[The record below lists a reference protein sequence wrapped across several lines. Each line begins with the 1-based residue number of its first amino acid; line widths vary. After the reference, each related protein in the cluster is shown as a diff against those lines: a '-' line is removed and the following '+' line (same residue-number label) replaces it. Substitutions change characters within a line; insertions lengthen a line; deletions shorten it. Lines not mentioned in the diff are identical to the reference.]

1 MEHET
6 EPTVEQSTPTFSEL
20 QDQLARVTRDKQALE
35 ERIEYNTK
43 RREAQE
49 ARVNHERYLAEYLN
63 LHRERALNSALNH
76 YAHDLPQFDAS
87 HPDIA
92 KLAQGALRVAKIT
105 GYLSDAE
112 TAVENL
118 PDEVTQW
125 SEIRN
130 DSSLVFDDEADKQAK
145 IREIIRD
152 TLRSLEYHPTD
163 PRFLEVWKSVTIT
176 ATRNTLCAEFD
187 KLAGMFGIPTDMEFE
202 YEGYIEQS
210 GSFYARN
217 FVSGT
222 TTRSDLENGMIS
234 EDVDTSDANYEIEES
249 NNDLTFS

>member
-1 MEHET
+1 MEN
-6 EPTVEQSTPTFSEL
+6 STPTFREL
-20 QDQLARVTRDKQALE
+20 QDQLAQVTRDKQALE
-35 ERIEYNTK
+35 ESIEYNTK
-43 RREAQE
+43 RRNAQE
-49 ARVNHERYLAEYLN
+49 ARLNHERYLAEYRN

-76 YAHDLPQFDAS
+76 YAHDLPQFDSS
-87 HPDIA
+87 HPDVA

-105 GYLSDAE
+105 GYISDAE

-125 SEIRN
+125 AEIRN
-130 DSSLVFDDEADKQAK
+130 DNSLVFDDEADKQVK
-145 IREIIRD
+145 IREIVRD

-163 PRFLEVWKSVTIT
+163 PRFLEVWKTVTIT
-176 ATRNTLCAEFD
+176 ATQHHLCAEFD
-187 KLAGMFGIPTDMEFE
+187 KLAGMFGIPTDMEFD

-210 GSFYARN
+210 GSFYSRQ

-222 TTRSDLENGMIS
+222 TTRADIENGDIAD
-234 EDVDTSDANYEIEES
+234 DVDTSNANYEVEET

>member
-1 MEHET
+1 MENEPQEIET
-6 EPTVEQSTPTFSEL
+6 STPTFREL
-20 QDQLARVTRDKQALE
+20 QEQLTQITRDKQALE

-49 ARVNHERYLAEYLN
+49 ARLNHERQLAEYLN
-63 LHRERALNSALNH
+63 QHRERALNSALNH
-76 YAHDLPQFDAS
+76 YAHDLPQFDAT
-87 HPDIA
+87 HPDVA

-112 TAVENL
+112 TAVEDL

-130 DSSLVFDDEADKQAK
+130 DSSLVFDNEADKQVK
-145 IREIIRD
+145 IREVIRD

-176 ATRNTLCAEFD
+176 ATRNHLCAEFD
-187 KLAGMFGIPTDMEFE
+187 KLAGMFGIPTDMEFD

-210 GSFYARN
+210 GSFWSRN

-222 TTRSDLENGMIS
+222 TTRADIENGDIAD
-234 EDVDTSDANYEIEES
+234 DVDTSNADYEIEETQ
-249 NNDLTFS
+249 NDLTYS

>member
-1 MEHET
+1 MENEQQEIET
-6 EPTVEQSTPTFSEL
+6 STPTFSEL

-43 RREAQE
+43 RRAEQE
-49 ARVNHERYLAEYLN
+49 ASLNHERYLAEYRN

-76 YAHDLPQFDAS
+76 YAHALPQFDAS
-87 HPDIA
+87 HPDVA

-105 GYLSDAE
+105 GYLSDAS

-130 DSSLVFDDEADKQAK
+130 DGSLVFTEEADKRDK
-145 IREIIRD
+145 IREIVRD
-152 TLRSLEYHPTD
+152 TLRTLEYHPTD
-163 PRFLEVWKSVTIT
+163 PRFLDVWKSVTIT
-176 ATRNTLCAEFD
+176 ATRNHLCAEFD
-187 KLAGMFGIPTDMEFE
+187 KLAGMFGIPTDMQFD

-210 GSFYARN
+210 GSFYSRQ

-222 TTRSDLENGMIS
+222 TTRGDIEDGMIG
-234 EDVDTSDANYEIEES
+234 EEVDTSNANYEIEET
-249 NNDLTFS
+249 NNDLSFS

>member
-1 MEHET
+1 MENEPQEIET
-6 EPTVEQSTPTFSEL
+6 STPTFREL
-20 QDQLARVTRDKQALE
+20 QDQLMQVTRDKQALE
-35 ERIEYNTK
+35 ERIEYSAK

-49 ARVNHERYLAEYLN
+49 ARVNHERQLAEYRN

-87 HPDIA
+87 HPDVA

-130 DSSLVFDDEADKQAK
+130 DISLVFGDEAEKQEK
-145 IREIIRD
+145 IREIVRD

-176 ATRNTLCAEFD
+176 ATRNHLCAEFD
-187 KLAGMFGIPTDMEFE
+187 KLAGMFGIPTDMEFD

-210 GSFYARN
+210 GSFYNRQ
-217 FVSGT
+217 FISGT
-222 TTRSDLENGMIS
+222 TTRADIENGDIAD
-234 EDVDTSDANYEIEES
+234 DVDISNADYEIEET
-249 NNDLTFS
+249 NNDLSYS